1 MGTHKMYY
9 RNHSDTSDSK
19 HSRVIPYK
27 VLGRARDGN
36 PDLFRGYE
44 KMNFLI
50 YFHKGLFVLAIVL
63 AFFQGAINQGRAD
76 LLERQN
82 TEMLIMLDVKQL
94 TELQV
99 DV

>member
-1 MGTHKMYY
+1 
-9 RNHSDTSDSK
+9 
-19 HSRVIPYK
+19 
-27 VLGRARDGN
+27 
-36 PDLFRGYE
+36 
-44 KMNFLI
+44 MNFLI

>member
-9 RNHSDTSDSK
+9 RNDSDTSDRK
-19 HSRVIPYK
+19 HSGFIPYE
-27 VLGRARDGN
+27 VLGRSRSRGSDFLG
-36 PDLFRGYE
+36 GYE
-44 KMNFLI
+44 KMNFLL
-50 YFHKGLFVLAIVL
+50 YFHKGLFVLAVVL

-76 LLERQN
+76 MLERQN
-82 TEMLIMLDVKQL
+82 TELLIMMDVKQL